1 MEHPLYGGVGGA
13 PVLHHY
19 PASLQSAQHSPYQ
32 RAIGGMHHIS
42 AMAYNPH
49 TVPTSMQYQPEWGIP
64 STMPTGTTA
73 HTVTAHTGIP
83 PGMGLCH
90 PIHSNE
96 YLSSP
101 PPLESSKGRDVDSS
115 HHDVDDLSVS
125 TSPGGGIDSDGASS
139 PTKTNG
145 SSEHGFKIDINTKPR
160 KERTAF
166 TKEQVR
172 ELENEFQHH
181 NYLTRLRRY
190 EIAVTLNLTERQ
202 VKVWFQNRRMKWKR
216 CKGARDKEI
225 ATKRLHAMEAKL
237 GLPPGSTSNHLQATD
252 LNGNGLGNMVN
263 DGEMSP
269 SPDMNPN
276 MTGYNANDN
285 VISRPRPLDMAS
297 HHDTYGTH
305 PDNDYK

>member
-1 MEHPLYGGVGGA
+1 MLEMKRLW
-13 PVLHHY
+13 
-19 PASLQSAQHSPYQ
+19 
-32 RAIGGMHHIS
+32 RAMGGMHHIS
-42 AMAYNPH
+42 AMSYSPH
-49 TVPTSMQYQPEWGIP
+49 HVQTSMQYQPDWGIA
-64 STMPTGTTA
+64 SSMPTGTTA
-73 HTVTAHTGIP
+73 HTVTAHTGIL

-96 YLSSP
+96 YMSSP
-101 PPLESSKGRDVDSS
+101 PPLESSKARDVDSV
-115 HHDVDDLSVS
+115 HQDVDDLSVS
-125 TSPGGGIDSDGASS
+125 TSPSGGIDSDGAAS
-139 PTKTNG
+139 PTKLNG
-145 SSEHGFKIDINTKPR
+145 SSDQGFKIDLNTKPR

-237 GLPPGSTSNHLQATD
+237 GLPPGSTSNLQTATD
-252 LNGNGLGNMVN
+252 LNGNGLGNGMVN
-263 DGEMSP
+263 DGDMTP

-276 MTGYNANDN
+276 MVPQTGYGNANDN
-285 VISRPRPLDMAS
+285 VISRPRPLDMTNQ
-297 HHDTYGTH
+297 HDTYGTH
-305 PDNDYK
+305 RENDYK